1 MFRFFWTL
9 ENKSAPKTYENF
21 GLGGSGKTFF
31 YIDPALLKELQ
42 KTSERVG
49 ISFEKALRGV
59 GYELHQ
65 MAKKGISTQGR
76 SVGYAWGRKKSIKR
90 RERYWYFAKGANG
103 GEMRSGKPLSKVR
116 SCYKSEKSL
125 ETGQLF
131 GGVRPALRY
140 RQEGLKVTMGAASK
154 SAAAYFAAVQG
165 GMRGN
170 KYRFQYRN
178 NQPITPKMRRL
189 FFAMGIPLPKE
200 KRTLQQAKRPLIY
213 PVYRKAFPHFR
224 EMIVKRM
231 QHELDRKNQKAA
243 QRK

>member
-9 ENKSAPKTYENF
+9 QKNAAPKQYENF
-21 GLGGSGKTFF
+21 GLGGSGRTFF
-31 YIDPALLKELQ
+31 QIDPALLKELQ
-42 KTSERVG
+42 KASDRVG

-76 SVGYAWGRKKSIKR
+76 SVGYVWVRKKSLKR

-103 GEMRSGKPLSKVR
+103 GEMRTGKPLSEIR
-116 SCYKSEKSL
+116 SRYKSGKSL

-140 RQEGLKVTMGAASK
+140 EQEGLKVTMGAASK

-165 GMRGN
+165 GLRGD
-170 KYRFQYRN
+170 KYLFQYRN
-178 NQPITPKMRRL
+178 NQPVTPKMRRL
-189 FFAMGIPLPKE
+189 FFALGIPLSKE

-213 PVYRKAFPHFR
+213 PVYRKAFPHFG

-243 QRK
+243 KRN